1 MKLEVVTREDLNRVL
16 EQLELPEYSGS
27 LTALLKSQIAS
38 YNTELKP
45 YLSLCLNG
53 RKVEQT
59 EWPSLFIQKSDHL
72 KFVIEPGVTGT
83 AIAAIISVVIG
94 VASAVYAMVSMHKLG
109 KNKQKNTKQGNSIY
123 DVNVQGNKVK
133 LMEIIPENFGFF
145 KSFPD
150 YLADRHVFYR
160 NNTLFCDMILC

>member
-1 MKLEVVTREDLNRVL
+1 MKLEIVTREDLSKVL

-27 LTALLKSQIAS
+27 LPALLKSQITS
-38 YNTELKP
+38 YNPTLKP
-45 YLSLCLNG
+45 YLSLYVNG
-53 RKVEQT
+53 RKVEQA

-83 AIAAIISVVIG
+83 AIAAIISVVVG

-133 LMEIIPENFGFF
+133 L
-145 KSFPD
+145 
-150 YLADRHVFYR
+150 L
-160 NNTLFCDMILC
+160 